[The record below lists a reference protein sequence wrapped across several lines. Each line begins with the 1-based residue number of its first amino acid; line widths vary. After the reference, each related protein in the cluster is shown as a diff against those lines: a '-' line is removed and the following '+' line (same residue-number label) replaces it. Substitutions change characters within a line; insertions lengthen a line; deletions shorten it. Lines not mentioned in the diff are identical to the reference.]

1 MIKQKKKLPVFY
13 TVLISL
19 ILLAALLIG
28 IVLNL
33 LWDFLY
39 AYESFLPK
47 YVAREVFMEYFGAD
61 TYQSL
66 FDLGIVKTGR
76 FEGANE
82 FNEYMHTLL
91 DGKEL
96 QHYELTTGNP
106 REKQYRV
113 RTSEKRIGDIYL
125 RKSGQQGNWGQE
137 IWEFDRIELAE
148 PVTCAV
154 KVKVISGSTLSLNGV
169 KVGEEYVLE
178 RGIETPSCEH
188 MPEGVMGMTYDIY
201 QVDGLLTAPEVSCTS
216 NRGIQADTY
225 YDKQE
230 ELYVENVTYDAAF
243 AQQYSQFA
251 IDSLQTYERYLTND
265 ARRSDVRKYMDQNS
279 DFYKALM
286 RTDTQ
291 WYADHIAHEYSDE
304 AVAEFYRY
312 SDEVFSCRYVGT
324 QIITRTKKDIR
335 YFDIDCML
343 YFHLVD
349 GEYKVY
355 DIVFQ

>member
-1 MIKQKKKLPVFY
+1 MTKQTKKMPVFY
-13 TVLISL
+13 TVLVSL

-39 AYESFLPK
+39 CYESFLPK
-47 YVAREVFMEYFGAD
+47 YVAREAFLEYFGD
-61 TYQSL
+61 RNFQKLYEL
-66 FDLGIVKTGR
+66 DIVKTGK
-76 FEGANE
+76 FEGRSE
-82 FNEYMHTLL
+82 FEEYMHSLL

-106 REKQYRV
+106 EEKQYRV

-125 RKSGQQGNWGQE
+125 KKTGEQGGWGQE
-137 IWEFDRIELAE
+137 VWELSRIELAE
-148 PVTCAV
+148 PVTCGV
-154 KVKVISGSTLSLNGV
+154 KVKVISGSTLTLNGV
-169 KVGEEYVLE
+169 KVGEEFVIE

-188 MPEGVMGMTYDIY
+188 MPEGVTGMTYDVY
-201 QVDGLLTAPEVSCTS
+201 EVTGLLATPEVACTDKT
-216 NRGIQADTY
+216 GMPADTY
-225 YDKQE
+225 FDKQNG
-230 ELYVENVTYDAAF
+230 LYVENVTYDAAF
-243 AQQYSQFA
+243 AEAYSQLA
-251 IDSLQTYERYLTND
+251 IHSLQTYQRYLTND
-265 ARRSDVRKYMDQNS
+265 ANRTELREYLDKNS

-291 WYADHIAHEYSDE
+291 WYAPHIAHEYSDE

-335 YFDIDCML
+335 YFDIDCTL
-343 YFHLVD
+343 YFHLVN